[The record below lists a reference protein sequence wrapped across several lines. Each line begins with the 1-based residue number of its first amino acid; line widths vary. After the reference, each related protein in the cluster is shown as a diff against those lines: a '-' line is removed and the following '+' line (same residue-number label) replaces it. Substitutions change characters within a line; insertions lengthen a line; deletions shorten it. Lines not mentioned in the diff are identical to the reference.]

1 MRLARGLIETSILSN
16 MRNDTI
22 GNDTIAATRILA
34 RYTATSRFETL
45 PAAVVHEALRAL
57 VNWAGCAI
65 GASAH
70 PTVEIAWNALRP
82 FAGATQATLLGRSER
97 TDILHAALVNGIS
110 SHVLDFDDTHPDTL
124 VHPSGPVASAVLALA
139 EWRHASGADLV
150 NAFVAGVEVECRV
163 ARAVLPAHY
172 DIGWHITAT
181 AGVFGA
187 AAASAR
193 LLGLNQERSTW
204 ALGLAATQAAGLRE
218 MFGSMAKS
226 LHPGRAAQNG
236 LAAALMAEA
245 GFTSAESAIEGQR
258 GFAHV
263 LSTTVDIA
271 KCVDGLGERYDLLAN
286 TYKPYACGLVIH
298 PAIDA
303 CIRLRNQAGVRAA
316 DVVRIDLKVHPLTI
330 ELTGKKTPRT
340 GLEGKFSVFHSAAV
354 ALIDGAGGE
363 AQYADARVNA
373 PDVVALRGK
382 VHAVADAGM
391 ALDAVHALIT
401 LHSGAQHEMQITHCA
416 GSGQRPMTDAQLDAK
431 FCAQSDAVLG
441 AGRSAAAL
449 ALLRRMDA
457 CDDVAVCAAACRPE
471 TAG

>member
-1 MRLARGLIETSILSN
+1 MSMNSN
-16 MRNDTI
+16 PS
-22 GNDTIAATRILA
+22 IAATRLLA
-34 RYTATSRFETL
+34 RYGVASRFDTL
-45 PAAVVHEALRAL
+45 PAPVVHEAKRAL
-57 VNWAGCAI
+57 LNWAGCAI

-70 PTVEIAWNALRP
+70 PTVEIAWKALRP
-82 FAGATQATLLGRSER
+82 FAGAAQATLLGRCER

-139 EWRHASGADLV
+139 ELRSASGRDLI
-150 NAFVAGVEVECRV
+150 NAFVAGVEVECRI

-193 LLGLNQERSTW
+193 LLGLDEERTTW
-204 ALGLAATQAAGLRE
+204 ALGLAATQAAGIRE

-236 LAAALMAEA
+236 LAAGLMAEA
-245 GFTSAESAIEGQR
+245 GFTSAESAIEGKR
-258 GFAHV
+258 GFANV
-263 LSTTVDIA
+263 LSTTVDLA
-271 KCVDGLGERYDLLAN
+271 KCVDALGQRYDLLGN
-286 TYKPYACGLVIH
+286 TYKPFACGLVIH

-303 CIRLRNQAGVRAA
+303 CMYFRNQKGVRAA
-316 DVVRIDLKVHPLTI
+316 DVARIDLTVHPMTL

-373 PDVVALRGK
+373 ADVVALRSK
-382 VHAVADAGM
+382 VQAVADAGM
-391 ALDAVHALIT
+391 ALDAVHAVVT
-401 LHSGAQHEMQITHCA
+401 LTNGAQHAVSIAHCV
-416 GSGQRPMTDAQLDAK
+416 GSQQQPMTDAQLDAK
-431 FCAQSDAVLG
+431 FRAQCDAVLG
-441 AGRSAAAL
+441 AARSATAL
-449 ALLRRMDA
+449 AQWRSIDTLA
-457 CDDVAVCAAACRPE
+457 DVRTCAAACARE
-471 TAG
+471 NAA

>member
-1 MRLARGLIETSILSN
+1 MSMANADPIT
-16 MRNDTI
+16 DP
-22 GNDTIAATRILA
+22 IAATRLLA
-34 RYTATSRFETL
+34 RYGVASRFDAL
-45 PAAVVHEALRAL
+45 PAPVVHEARRAL

-70 PTVEIAWNALRP
+70 PTVEIAWRALRP
-82 FAGATQATLLGRSER
+82 FAGAAQATLLGRGER

-139 EWRHASGADLV
+139 ELRCASGAELV
-150 NAFVAGVEVECRV
+150 NAFVTGVEVECRI

-172 DIGWHITAT
+172 DTGWHITAT

-193 LLGLNQERSTW
+193 LLGLDEERTIW

-236 LAAALMAEA
+236 LAAALLAEA
-245 GFTSAESAIEGQR
+245 GFTSAESAIEGKS

-271 KCVDGLGERYDLLAN
+271 RCVDRLGERYDLLGN
-286 TYKPYACGLVIH
+286 TYKPFACGLVIH

-303 CIRLRNQAGVRAA
+303 CMRLRNEIGVRAA
-316 DVVRIDLKVHPLTI
+316 DVARIDLTVHPLTL
-330 ELTGKKTPRT
+330 ELTGKKAPRT

-354 ALIDGAGGE
+354 ALIDGAGGA

-373 PDVVALRGK
+373 ADVVALRAK
-382 VHAVADAGM
+382 VYAVADAGM
-391 ALDAVHALIT
+391 ALDAVDASVT
-401 LHSGAQHEMQITHCA
+401 LTGGKQHQIRIAHCV
-416 GSGQRPMTDAQLDAK
+416 GSRDQPMSDAQLDAK
-431 FCAQSDAVLG
+431 FLDQCEPVLG
-441 AGRSAAAL
+441 RERSVAAL
-449 ALLRRMDA
+449 RQWRGIDAL
-457 CDDVAVCAAACRPE
+457 V
-471 TAG
+471 TAGACATAST

>member
-1 MRLARGLIETSILSN
+1 MSN
-16 MRNDTI
+16 DN
-22 GNDTIAATRILA
+22 IAATAILA
-34 RYTATSRFETL
+34 RYCAASRYDNL
-45 PAAVVHEALRAL
+45 PSNVVHEARRAL
-57 VNWAGCAI
+57 LNWAGCAI

-82 FAGATQATLLGRSER
+82 FAGAAQATLLGRRER
-97 TDILHAALVNGIS
+97 TDILHAALINGIS

-139 EWRHASGADLV
+139 EHRGASGRDLI
-150 NAFVAGVEVECRV
+150 NAFVVGVEVECRI

-172 DIGWHITAT
+172 DIGWHITGT

-187 AAASAR
+187 AAACAR
-193 LLGLNQERSTW
+193 LLGLDQQHSAW
-204 ALGLAATQAAGLRE
+204 ALGLAATQAAGIRE

-245 GFTSAESAIEGQR
+245 GFTSSAGAIEGKR
-258 GFAHV
+258 GFANV

-271 KCVDGLGERYDLLAN
+271 KCVDGLGTRYDLLGN

-298 PAIDA
+298 PAIDG
-303 CIRLRNQAGVRAA
+303 CIRMRNERGVRAA
-316 DVVRIDLKVHPLTI
+316 DVQRIDLRVHPMTL
-330 ELTGKKTPRT
+330 ELTGKKTPVT

-373 PDVVALRGK
+373 ADVVALRAR
-382 VHAVADAGM
+382 VYAEADAAM
-391 ALDAVHALIT
+391 AMDAVHITIALANG
-401 LHSGAQHEMQITHCA
+401 SREEMRIAHCV
-416 GSGQRPMTDAQLDAK
+416 GSRLQAMTDAQLDDK
-431 FCAQSDAVLG
+431 FRAQCDPVLG
-441 AGRSAAAL
+441 SRRSGAAL
-449 ALLRRMDA
+449 ALLRRVDELHQA
-457 CDDVAVCAAACRPE
+457 SECARVCAN
-471 TAG
+471 AGES

>member
-1 MRLARGLIETSILSN
+1 MSTASTN
-16 MRNDTI
+16 
-22 GNDTIAATRILA
+22 TIAATRLLA
-34 RYTATSRFETL
+34 RYGVASRFDAL
-45 PAAVVHEALRAL
+45 PAPVVHEARRAL
-57 VNWAGCAI
+57 LNWAGCAI

-70 PTVEIAWNALRP
+70 PTVEIAWKALRP
-82 FAGATQATLLGRSER
+82 FAGTAQATLLGRSER
-97 TDILHAALVNGIS
+97 TDILHAALINGIS

-139 EWRHASGADLV
+139 ELRQASGRELI
-150 NAFVAGVEVECRV
+150 NAFVTGVEVECRI

-193 LLGLNQERSTW
+193 LLGLDEQRTTW

-245 GFTSAESAIEGQR
+245 GFTSAESAIEGKR

-263 LSTTVDIA
+263 LSSTVDIA
-271 KCVDGLGERYDLLAN
+271 KCVDGLGARYDLLGN
-286 TYKPYACGLVIH
+286 TYKPFACGLVIH

-316 DVVRIDLKVHPLTI
+316 EVARIDLTVHPMTL

-340 GLEGKFSVFHSAAV
+340 GLEAKFSVFHSAAV

-373 PDVVALRGK
+373 AEVVALRGK
-382 VHAVADAGM
+382 VHAVADAAM
-391 ALDAVHALIT
+391 ALDAVDAVIT
-401 LHSGAQHEMQITHCA
+401 LVNGVQHNLSIAHCA
-416 GSGQRPMTDAQLDAK
+416 GSGQQPMSDAQLDAK
-431 FCAQSDAVLG
+431 FRDQCEPVLG
-441 AGRSAAAL
+441 AARCSHVLDLLHRIDTLTGVGECAVACARDAAH
-449 ALLRRMDA
+449 
-457 CDDVAVCAAACRPE
+457 
-471 TAG
+471 